1 MIGLTGVEW
10 VTGLGLTHTYTRLYP
25 ESLLLDYDL
34 YQKARYALM
43 EMDISAESLALDT
56 IDAVGAGGHYLA
68 QKHTRKHMREA
79 MKRGVCHQLTPD
91 GKYQEPRQYAI
102 DQTKWILA
110 HHHPEPL
117 DAARLAELDRILAAA
132 DKQLN

>member
-1 MIGLTGVEW
+1 M
-10 VTGLGLTHTYTRLYP
+10 
-25 ESLLLDYDL
+25 DYDL

-43 EMDISAESLALDT
+43 EFDISAESLALDT

-68 QKHTRKHMREA
+68 QKHTRQHMRDA

-91 GKYQEPRQYAI
+91 GKYQEPHQYAI

-110 HHHPEPL
+110 NHQPEPL
-117 DAARLAELDRILAAA
+117 DGGRLKELDRILAAA
-132 DKQLN
+132 DKELN

>member
-1 MIGLTGVEW
+1 
-10 VTGLGLTHTYTRLYP
+10 
-25 ESLLLDYDL
+25 
-34 YQKARYALM
+34 
-43 EMDISAESLALDT
+43 
-56 IDAVGAGGHYLA
+56 
-68 QKHTRKHMREA
+68 MREA

-102 DQTKWILA
+102 DHTKWILA

>member
-1 MIGLTGVEW
+1 V
-10 VTGLGLTHTYTRLYP
+10 R
-25 ESLLLDYDL
+25 
-34 YQKARYALM
+34 
-43 EMDISAESLALDT
+43 
-56 IDAVGAGGHYLA
+56 GGHYLA

-79 MKRGVCHQLTPD
+79 MKRGVCHQLSPD

-110 HHHPEPL
+110 SHHRSRWRRAP
-117 DAARLAELDRILAAA
+117 AELDSILASA